1 MTESTQMFLANL
13 DSMARHIEELR
24 QIKPEQLD
32 AILQEHAWAEDHIA
46 TSKDD
51 LQEVTEFMLSYTK
64 NQVFKSYE
72 PDSRM
77 NRAMGD
83 PFEYGEEMDNN
94 RLNRGGKDEF
104 SLASRNESRIHT
116 YESWSA
122 RLKK

>member
-1 MTESTQMFLANL
+1 MTESTEMFLANL

-24 QIKPEQLD
+24 QISTEQLD
-32 AILQEHAWAEDHIA
+32 AILQEHAWAEDHIT

-51 LQEVTEFMLSYTK
+51 VQEVTEFMLSYTK
-64 NQVFKSYE
+64 NQVIGSYE
-72 PDSRM
+72 TGPRM

-83 PFEYGEEMDNN
+83 PFEYGEEMDGS

-104 SLASRNESRIHT
+104 SLTSRNESRIHN

-122 RLKK
+122 QLKK

>member
-1 MTESTQMFLANL
+1 MTESTQMFLSNL

-24 QIKPEQLD
+24 QINTNQLD
-32 AILQEHAWAEDHIA
+32 AILHEHAWAEDHIA

-64 NQVFKSYE
+64 NQVFNSYG

-83 PFEYGEEMDNN
+83 PFEQDKEMDGS

-104 SLASRNESRIHT
+104 SLTSRNESRIYS
-116 YESWSA
+116 YEKWSTN
-122 RLKK
+122 LKK

>member
-24 QIKPEQLD
+24 QITPEQLD
-32 AILQEHAWAEDHIA
+32 GILQEHAWAEDHIA

-51 LQEVTEFMLSYTK
+51 LQEVTEFMLSYTQ
-64 NQVFKSYE
+64 NQMTNSWE

-83 PFEYGEEMDNN
+83 PFEYGEEENGS

-104 SLASRNESRIHT
+104 SLTSRNESRIHN
-116 YESWSA
+116 YERWSA
-122 RLKK
+122 NLKK